1 MLSNP
6 SGRTRPEPGARAR
19 LGGRGRR
26 LLDYKHKGG
35 TSRGSH
41 PGVSESRSAAV
52 PAASGPPAST
62 ARATAAAP
70 SAVMTIV

>member
-26 LLDYKHKGG
+26 LLDYKHKGR

-41 PGVSESRSAAV
+41 PGVSESRSADAS
-52 PAASGPPAST
+52 AASGAPAST
-62 ARATAAAP
+62 APATVAAP
-70 SAVMTIV
+70 SGVMTIV